1 MFYKHVLWVVGLFSF
16 TAWADQ
22 LPIEC
27 GRLANHYGPFDYR
40 KVPAG
45 DFRIV
50 VVERAHFPPEV
61 ESLKKGST
69 ANYASGDISY
79 TLSVFP
85 NHPRALMA
93 MMNWGLKHGT
103 DKPIGT
109 RYSVTC
115 WFERG
120 LAYAP
125 DDNRVPMIYGIY
137 RYRLK
142 QYNEAI
148 TLFENSLKL
157 GNEGTDAY
165 YNLGLAY
172 FAAQRY
178 EDALKQAHIAYERG
192 FALPG
197 LRQMLQK
204 AGKWQDL
211 PPRSS
216 EALKPADQQPAQQGS
231 GDAKPAG
238 TAAEADGKKD

>member
-1 MFYKHVLWVVGLFSF
+1 MKYRYLFCIISLLSMSA
-16 TAWADQ
+16 TASE

-27 GRLANHYGPFDYR
+27 GRLTNHYGPFDHR

-69 ANYASGDISY
+69 AHYPSGDISY
-79 TLSVFP
+79 TLAVFP

-93 MMNWGLKHGT
+93 MMNWGLKHKT
-103 DKPIGT
+103 DRPIGT
-109 RYSVTC
+109 SYSVSC

-120 LAYAP
+120 LVFAP

-148 TLFENSLKL
+148 KLFENSLKL

-172 FAAQRY
+172 FAVQRY

-204 AGKWQDL
+204 VGKWQDL
-211 PPRSS
+211 PPRAK
-216 EALKPADQQPAQQGS
+216 EALKPTDPEAVPPGN

-238 TAAEADGKKD
+238 SPAETDGKKD

>member
-1 MFYKHVLWVVGLFSF
+1 MHSRHLFWFVGLLGFS
-16 TAWADQ
+16 ALASE
-22 LPIEC
+22 LPLEC

-69 ANYASGDISY
+69 AHYPSGDISY

-93 MMNWGLKHGT
+93 MMNWGLMQRT

-109 RYSVTC
+109 RYSVSC

-120 LAYAP
+120 LAYAA
-125 DDNRVPMIYGIY
+125 DDSRVPMIYGIY

-142 QYNEAI
+142 QYDEAI
-148 TLFENSLKL
+148 KLFESSLKL

-172 FAAQRY
+172 FAVQRY

-204 AGKWQDL
+204 VGKWQDPQPRANEGPKPVNPESV
-211 PPRSS
+211 PPGVG
-216 EALKPADQQPAQQGS
+216 EARPSGASQEAAD
-231 GDAKPAG
+231 
-238 TAAEADGKKD
+238 KKD